1 MTDHSR
7 STDEIR
13 EHIAAQ
19 LPSAIETLK
28 DLVRI
33 PSVSWDGFDPAE
45 VERSA
50 EFVAERVR
58 SLNLF
63 DEVVI
68 VREQQANSSN
78 YGQPAVLARREPK
91 PGYPTVLLYAHHDV
105 QPPGNDDLW
114 ESTPFEPEERDGR
127 LYGRGAADDKA
138 GVLVHLTALSS
149 LIELVGDDLNI
160 GIALFIEGEEE
171 FGSRSFT
178 TILDA
183 HTRLL
188 KADVIVVADSDN
200 RTVDIPSLTV
210 SLRGNVTFP
219 LTVTTLAHASHSG
232 MLGGAV
238 PDAMM
243 AAMTLVSRLYN
254 EDGSVA
260 VPGLRSYNASVPDF
274 ARDELVHDSGLL
286 HGVDDIGSGP
296 ILSRIWFQPAIT
308 VTGVDAPTVQ
318 NASNTLVPTVTLKVS
333 VRVAPGQTAR
343 EAWDAVQAHLRA
355 TVPWGAHLEFGTPD
369 LGNGFLVD
377 TNGSAVALELDALR
391 DAWGGTD
398 PVLAGVGGSIPFIAD
413 LVTRFPD
420 AQILV
425 TGVED
430 PLSRAHS
437 PNESLSLAVFE
448 RAIVAETLFLTRLND
463 GDS

>member
-1 MTDHSR
+1 MTDNRR
-7 STDEIR
+7 STESIR
-13 EHIAAQ
+13 ASIAQ
-19 LPSAIETLK
+19 SLPEALGTLIE
-28 DLVRI
+28 LVKI
-33 PSVSWDGFDPAE
+33 PSVSWDGFDE
-45 VERSA
+45 TNVQRSA

-58 SLNLF
+58 ALGLF

-68 VREQQANSSN
+68 VREQQATTSQ
-78 YGQPAVLARREPK
+78 YGQPAVLARREPQ
-91 PGYPTVLLYAHHDV
+91 PGFPTVLLYAHHDV
-105 QPPGNDDLW
+105 QPPGEPALW
-114 ESTPFEPEERDGR
+114 ESAPFEPEVRDGR

-138 GVLVHLTALSS
+138 GVLVHLTALETAAKI
-149 LIELVGDDLNI
+149 LGDDLNI
-160 GIALFIEGEEE
+160 GLALFIEGEEE

-178 TILDA
+178 TILDTHA
-183 HTRLL
+183 RLL

-210 SLRGNVTFP
+210 SLRGNVAFS

-260 VPGLRSYNASVPDF
+260 VPGLTSYSSAVPEF
-274 ARDELVHDSGLL
+274 ERDELVHDSGLL
-286 HGVDDIGSGP
+286 DGVDDIGSGP
-296 ILSRIWFQPAIT
+296 ILSRIWFQPAISI
-308 VTGVDAPTVQ
+308 TGIDAPTVQ

-333 VRVAPGQTAR
+333 VRVAPGQSAR
-343 EAWDAVQAHLRA
+343 EAWTAIRAHLEGTA
-355 TVPWGAHLEFGTPD
+355 PWGAHLEFGEPD

-377 TNGSAVALELDALR
+377 TSGSAVALELDALR
-391 DAWGGTD
+391 DAWGGAD

-430 PLSRAHS
+430 PASKAHS

-463 GDS
+463 REA

>member
-232 MLGGAV
+232 MLG
-238 PDAMM
+238 
-243 AAMTLVSRLYN
+243 
-254 EDGSVA
+254 E
-260 VPGLRSYNASVPDF
+260 
-274 ARDELVHDSGLL
+274 
-286 HGVDDIGSGP
+286 
-296 ILSRIWFQPAIT
+296 QC
-308 VTGVDAPTVQ
+308 
-318 NASNTLVPTVTLKVS
+318 
-333 VRVAPGQTAR
+333 
-343 EAWDAVQAHLRA
+343 
-355 TVPWGAHLEFGTPD
+355 
-369 LGNGFLVD
+369 
-377 TNGSAVALELDALR
+377 
-391 DAWGGTD
+391 
-398 PVLAGVGGSIPFIAD
+398 
-413 LVTRFPD
+413 
-420 AQILV
+420 
-425 TGVED
+425 
-430 PLSRAHS
+430 
-437 PNESLSLAVFE
+437 
-448 RAIVAETLFLTRLND
+448 LTR
-463 GDS
+463 